1 MIKRYLT
8 FLVVALLLFS
18 PALFAQQKT
27 GYSRMNGH
35 MGGNIDVTGNF
46 QRSGSEVEGNY
57 SYNLYVDDSL
67 LHLSHIVT
75 LYGDIDRHN
84 KLVFK
89 KLLGDD
95 TAITGLFADHRF
107 TGSWHGADSTI
118 LPFDLTENYPEGSI
132 PMSVFYLHSGKEL
145 SPKAQGT
152 PTAEIELTLLYP
164 KSSTHISREVA
175 DSVKKFIQ
183 VRVFGQF
190 KSGALPARLLSKSE
204 QNFYVWFDELNS
216 HWKTNRKL
224 GFNLKKSV
232 QVSVIFN
239 SYNLLCLQYKK
250 RGYSGRGNPIETISY
265 DMVDLRNGE
274 ELTPENIFKPEMKT
288 ALTKLINKKIR
299 EDNGLS
305 DSASLKKAGFFFDS
319 IPVSRN
325 IAFSGNGIYLI
336 YNVYDVAPPTLGI
349 QKVFLPFSEL
359 GAFIKPSSVLYH
371 LSRQYGNRRGR

>member
-1 MIKRYLT
+1 
-8 FLVVALLLFS
+8 
-18 PALFAQQKT
+18 
-27 GYSRMNGH
+27 MNGH
-35 MGGNIDVTGNF
+35 LGGNIEVTGNF
-46 QRSGSEVEGNY
+46 QRAGSEVEGNY

-75 LYGDIDRHN
+75 LYGDIDKHN
-84 KLVFK
+84 KVIFK
-89 KLLGDD
+89 QLSEND
-95 TAITGLFADHRF
+95 TTITGLFADHRF
-107 TGSWHGADSTI
+107 TGNWHGADSTT
-118 LPFDLTENYPEGSI
+118 LPFDLTENYPEGSM

-164 KSSTHISREVA
+164 KSSAHISGKVA

-183 VRVFGQF
+183 ERVFGQF
-190 KSGALPARLLSKSE
+190 KSGELPASLLSKSE

-250 RGYSGRGNPIETISY
+250 RGYSGRGNPMETISY
-265 DMVDLRNGE
+265 DMIDLRNGE
-274 ELTPENIFKPEMKT
+274 KLTFENIFKPKTKT
-288 ALTKLINKKIR
+288 ALERLVNKKIR
-299 EDNGLS
+299 EDKGLS

-336 YNVYDVAPPTLGI
+336 YNVYDIAPPTKGI
-349 QKVFLPFSEL
+349 QKVFLPFGEL
-359 GAFIKPSSVLYH
+359 GTYIKSSSVLFP
-371 LSRQYGNRRGR
+371 LSR